1 MQYPII
7 DNCITAIQFKMCF
20 TPQERVA
27 IRAVRET
34 NPYVDDM
41 FDILDDPRTD
51 VVNLAMPQVQEM
63 VQSLVDDNLLTEERM
78 YQILHAYIPDTGAPP
93 TYTPDPE
100 PQPAPEP
107 PSEPEA

>member
-1 MQYPII
+1 MQYTII

-20 TPQERVA
+20 TPQERIA

-34 NPYVDDM
+34 NPAVDDM

-63 VQSLVDDNLLTEERM
+63 MQSLVDANLVTEDRM
-78 YQILHAYIPDTGAPP
+78 YQILHAYIPGTDNPP
-93 TYTPDPE
+93 TYTPPAD
-100 PQPAPEP
+100 PAPV
-107 PSEPEA
+107 SEPEA

>member
-7 DNCITAIQFKMCF
+7 ANCITAIQFKMCF

-34 NPYVDDM
+34 NDYVDDM

-51 VVNLAMPQVQEM
+51 VVNLAVPQVQEM
-63 VQSLVDDNLLTEERM
+63 VQRLVDDGLLTEERM
-78 YQILHAYIPDTGAPP
+78 YQILYAYIPGTGNPP
-93 TYTPDPE
+93 SPPID
-100 PQPAPEP
+100 PEP